1 MTNLNTYMPVEVVSG
16 KDCIKNFDRY
26 NSLGKKCAIITGK
39 NMYKKCSVI
48 DDLKESLSRNGV
60 SYVLICEA
68 ENNPTPQN
76 VFSMAKKVVDFGA
89 EFIIGVGGGSSMDAA
104 KAAALVITN
113 PGVTEENIFKFDF
126 KNKPLPSILIGTTAG
141 TGSEVMP
148 SSVLTIPG
156 KNNIIKK
163 GLKTR
168 DSYAVF
174 ALCDPQYTYTLPV
187 NYTVSTA
194 LDSVCHA
201 IEAMY
206 SKNANDFTRVYAH
219 KALKCVMNS
228 LKEFKETF
236 VITSKMRDDFYY
248 GSIMAGMALNNG
260 GTSCAHSL
268 GYLLTTMHDV
278 PHGFACAAFIGEF
291 LKRCSAIY
299 DVSDTLASLGFNT
312 TDEFTAFVKELNG
325 KYSNIPALTDAQVES
340 YAEESILLNVNNNHL
355 SITVDDCKEF
365 YRNI

>member
-1 MTNLNTYMPVEVVSG
+1 MTNINTYMPVEVISG
-16 KDCIKNFDRY
+16 KGCVKTFDRY
-26 NSLGKKCAIITGK
+26 NSLGERCAVITGK

-48 DDLKESLSRNGV
+48 DDLKEALTKNGV

-76 VFSMAKKVVDFGA
+76 VFTMAKKAVDFGA
-89 EFIIGVGGGSSMDAA
+89 DFIIGVGGGSSMDAA
-104 KAAALVITN
+104 KAASLVITN
-113 PGVTEENIFKFDF
+113 DGVTEDNIFKYDF
-126 KNKPLPSILIGTTAG
+126 KNKPLPSIMIGTTAG

-148 SSVLTIPG
+148 SAVLTIPG
-156 KNNIIKK
+156 KKYTIKK

-174 ALCDPQYTYTLPV
+174 ALCDPQYTYTLPES
-187 NYTVSTA
+187 YTVSTA

-206 SKNANDFTRVYAH
+206 SKKANDFTPIYAQ
-219 KALKCVMNS
+219 KALKCVMAS
-228 LKEFKETF
+228 LKEFKKTS
-236 VITSKMRDDFYY
+236 VITPKMRDNFYY

-268 GYLLTTMHDV
+268 GYLLTTMHDI

-291 LKRCSAIY
+291 LKRCAAVF
-299 DVSDTLASLGFNT
+299 DVSDTLASLGVET
-312 TDEFTAFVKELNG
+312 VEEFTSFVKELNCT
-325 KYSNIPALTDAQVES
+325 YSNIPVLTEAQIET
-340 YAEESILLNVNNNHL
+340 YAEEGSLLNVNNNYL
-355 SITVDDCKEF
+355 NITLDDCKEF

>member
-1 MTNLNTYMPVEVVSG
+1 MTNINTYMPVEIISG
-16 KDCIKNFDRY
+16 KDCVKNFSRY
-26 NSLGKKCAIITGK
+26 NLLGNKCAIITGK
-39 NMYKKCSVI
+39 NMYKKCPVI
-48 DDLKESLSRNGV
+48 DDLKVALLKNNVE
-60 SYVLICEA
+60 YILICEA
-68 ENNPTPQN
+68 ENNPTPKN
-76 VFSMAKKVVDFGA
+76 VFSMAAKAIEFGA

-113 PGVTEENIFKFDF
+113 SGVSEDNIFKYKFE
-126 KNKPLPSILIGTTAG
+126 NKPLPSIMIGTTAG

-148 SSVLTIPG
+148 SAVLTIPG
-156 KNNIIKK
+156 KKYTIKK

-174 ALCDPQYTYTLPV
+174 ALCDPQYTYTLPES
-187 NYTVSTA
+187 YTVSTA

-206 SKNANDFTRVYAH
+206 SKNANEFTTMYAH
-219 KALKCVMNS
+219 SALNCVMNS
-228 LKEFKETF
+228 LKEFNETS

-268 GYLLTTMHDV
+268 GYLLTTMHDI

-291 LKRCSAIY
+291 LKRCGQLY
-299 DVSDTLASLGFNT
+299 DISKTLSSLGFET
-312 TDEFTAFVKELNG
+312 VSDFTVFVKELNR
-325 KYSNIPALTDAQVES
+325 KYSNIPTLTEEQISE
-340 YAEESILLNVNNNHL
+340 YAEEGILLNVNNNHL
-355 SITVDDCKEF
+355 NITLEDCKEF

>member
-1 MTNLNTYMPVEVVSG
+1 MTNINTYMPVEVISG
-16 KDCIKNFDRY
+16 KDCVKTFDRY
-26 NSLGKKCAIITGK
+26 NSLGEKCAIITGK

-48 DDLKESLSRNGV
+48 DDLKEALTKNGV

-76 VFSMAKKVVDFGA
+76 VFSMAKKAVDFGA
-89 EFIIGVGGGSSMDAA
+89 DFIIGVGGGSSMDAA
-104 KAAALVITN
+104 KAASLVITN
-113 PGVTEENIFKFDF
+113 DGVTEDNIFKYDF
-126 KNKPLPSILIGTTAG
+126 KNKPLPSIMIGTTAG

-148 SSVLTIPG
+148 SAVLTIPG
-156 KNNIIKK
+156 KKYTIKK

-174 ALCDPQYTYTLPV
+174 ALCDPQYTYTLPED
-187 NYTVSTA
+187 YTVSTA
-194 LDSVCHA
+194 LDSICHA

-206 SKNANDFTRVYAH
+206 SKKANDFTPIYAQ
-219 KALKCVMNS
+219 KALKCVMAS
-228 LKEFKETF
+228 LKELKETAA
-236 VITSKMRDDFYY
+236 ITPKMRDDFYY

-268 GYLLTTMHDV
+268 GYLLTTMHDI

-291 LKRCSAIY
+291 LKRCSAVFDI
-299 DVSDTLASLGFNT
+299 SDTLASLGFET
-312 TDEFTAFVKELNG
+312 VEEFNCFVKDLNC
-325 KYSNIPALTDAQVES
+325 KYSKIPTLTEEQVS
-340 YAEESILLNVNNNHL
+340 AYAEEGSLLNVNNNHL
-355 SITVDDCKEF
+355 NITIDDCKEF